1 MKILIISFTLVL
13 TLLAPEVNAEERQR
27 PATIPFADLGG
38 IEDWRAV
45 GTEGILIEAR
55 NGKWYK
61 ATFFAPC
68 INLSH
73 SIAVGFVTDP
83 GGSVDR
89 FSSIIVEGE
98 RCHFKSLVEVPP
110 EEMLESESVEDDQR

>member
-1 MKILIISFTLVL
+1 MKIVIVAFTLVL
-13 TLLAPEVNAEERQR
+13 ILLAPELNAEERQR
-27 PATIPFADLGG
+27 PATIPFVDLGG
-38 IEDWRAV
+38 IDDWRPV

-83 GGSVDR
+83 GGSLDR

-98 RCHFKSLVEVPP
+98 RCHFKSLEEVPAA
-110 EEMLESESVEDDQR
+110 EMLESESVEED